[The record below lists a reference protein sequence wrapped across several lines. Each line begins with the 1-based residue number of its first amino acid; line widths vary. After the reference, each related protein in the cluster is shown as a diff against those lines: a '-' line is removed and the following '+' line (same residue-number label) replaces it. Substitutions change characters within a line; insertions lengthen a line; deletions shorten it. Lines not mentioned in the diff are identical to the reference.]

1 MNPEIFVRYA
11 LRKHLIVG
19 ALLGLLVAL
28 SSAGISPAISS
39 VSTLTAEAHHDRT
52 LKLINYFVERYH
64 YRKTKLDDLLS
75 SQILDRYLDA
85 LDVNRSYFLADDI
98 EFFESYR
105 YELDDYLSAQDSG
118 PLFGIFN
125 VYRSRVLNRIDY
137 ALDLLATPFDF
148 SVDEV

>member
-1 MNPEIFVRYA
+1 M
-11 LRKHLIVG
+11 
-19 ALLGLLVAL
+19 
-28 SSAGISPAISS
+28 
-39 VSTLTAEAHHDRT
+39 
-52 LKLINYFVERYH
+52 
-64 YRKTKLDDLLS
+64 KLDDLLS

-137 ALDLLATPFDF
+137 ALDLLETRFDF
-148 SVDEV
+148 SVDEVYPFDRTQAPRRLVAAAGKKRLPRLKARRQDPFGNCQDP